1 MLPRVRR
8 DSTKAVH
15 LFALSAFAI
24 GQPLLDLLSRN
35 AAFLLAHRA
44 TPFDVAAMVA
54 VLFLAPPGLAWASI
68 AATSALHSR
77 AGRALQ
83 LIWVAAFVGA
93 AILAPLQRAWDLPGL
108 LLVAGA
114 AGAGVGTAFLY
125 ARLRAVRVFAT
136 VLAVGPL
143 VYVGSFLASDAIQ
156 KLLFPPDLPE
166 IEVEIRSE
174 TPVVLVVFDALPTTS
189 LLDAEGE
196 IDSRRY
202 PTFADLARRATWYRN
217 ASAVHSLTEDAV
229 PSILSGRYPETGHL
243 PILADHP
250 HNLFTLLAGT
260 YELNVVETLTA
271 LDPSR
276 RNRSIGLDEDP
287 IERFRAL
294 LSDLNI
300 LYLHS
305 LLPRSL
311 ATGLPPI
318 AHVWA
323 HYAKM
328 ADDDFKEAIQ
338 RRPKLFREFTASIEG
353 TPGPALHFIHI
364 LLPHYPWEFL
374 PSGKSYYPRDDIVSQ
389 SDRWGTEE
397 WWVAMAYQQHLF
409 QLRFTDALLGELLA
423 QLENEGLFDR
433 SLFIVTADHGAG
445 FWPGDSQ
452 RRPGEMEHPEDVLAV
467 PLFIKLP
474 FQREG
479 EASLENAESVDI
491 LPTIADVLDV
501 AIPWAVDGC
510 SLVDA
515 SCPERDHKVIY
526 SRRGE
531 SLRFAA
537 DPPLRQASLE
547 RKLSLQGPRTD
558 GERLIAIGPYRHLVG
573 RPQAE
578 LDVGPA
584 REDVRA
590 FLMRKPF
597 NLTIAAPERFT
608 PARISGILLPE
619 AGIERMEIAM
629 VVRGRVAMVAPALP
643 HTGEGLLLSAF
654 LPEHLRPDRAS
665 DVTLFA
671 IEGPGES
678 PRLRP
683 IPTEVA
689 DITRAE
695 PAVSRR

>member
-1 MLPRVRR
+1 VQR

-35 AAFLLAHRA
+35 AAFLLAHRV
-44 TPFDVAAMVA
+44 TPFDVAAMVT
-54 VLFLAPPGLAWASI
+54 VLFLAPPGLAWASV
-68 AATSALHSR
+68 ATASALHRR

-83 LIWVAAFVGA
+83 LVWVAAFAGA
-93 AILAPLQRAWDLPGL
+93 AALAPAKRAWDLPGL

-114 AGAGVGTAFLY
+114 AGAGVVVALLY
-125 ARLRAVRVFAT
+125 ARLRVVRVFAT

-143 VYVGSFLASDAIQ
+143 VYVGSFFASDSIE
-156 KLLFPPDLPE
+156 KLLFPPDIPP

-174 TPVVLVVFDALPTTS
+174 TPVVMVIFDALPTTS
-189 LLDAEGE
+189 LLDEKGE
-196 IDSRRY
+196 IDSRCY
-202 PTFADLARRATWYRN
+202 PTFAELARRATWYRK

-229 PSILSGRYPETGHL
+229 PAILSGRYPETGQL

-250 HNLFTLLAGT
+250 QNLFTLLEGS

-271 LDPSR
+271 LDPTR
-276 RNRSIGLDEDP
+276 RNRRIGLDEDP
-287 IERFRAL
+287 VQRFRAL
-294 LSDLNI
+294 LSDLGI

-305 LLPRSL
+305 LLPQSL
-311 ATGLPPI
+311 ATGLPPV

-328 ADDDFKEAIQ
+328 ADDNFKEAIQ

-353 TPGPALHFIHI
+353 APGPALHFIHI
-364 LLPHYPWEFL
+364 LLPHYPWEYL
-374 PSGKSYYPRDDIVSQ
+374 PSGKSYYPRDDIVNQ

-409 QLRFTDALLGELLA
+409 QLGFADALLGELLTR
-423 QLENEGLFDR
+423 LESEGLFDR

-445 FWPGDSQ
+445 FWPGNSQ
-452 RRPGEMEHPEDVLAV
+452 RKPGEMEHPEDVLSV
-467 PLFIKLP
+467 PLLVKLP

-479 EASLENAESVDI
+479 GTSLANVELVDI
-491 LPTIADVLDV
+491 LPTIADVLGV
-501 AIPWAVDGC
+501 AIPWEVDGC
-510 SLVDA
+510 SLVGPG
-515 SCPERDHKVIY
+515 CPERDHKVIY

-531 SLRFAA
+531 SLRFPV
-537 DPPLRQASLE
+537 DLPLRRASLD
-547 RKLSLQGPRTD
+547 RKLALQVRLPD

-573 RPQAE
+573 QPEAD
-578 LDVGPA
+578 LDVGPP

-590 FLMRKPF
+590 YLMRKPF

-608 PARISGILLPE
+608 PARISGLVLPE
-619 AGIERMEIAM
+619 AGVERMEIAM

-654 LPEHLRPDRAS
+654 LPEHLRPERAS
-665 DVTLFA
+665 DVSLFA
-671 IEGPGES
+671 IEGPAES

-683 IPTEVA
+683 LPTEVA
-689 DITRAE
+689 DIARAE
-695 PAVSRR
+695 PATTRR

>member
-1 MLPRVRR
+1 
-8 DSTKAVH
+8 
-15 LFALSAFAI
+15 
-24 GQPLLDLLSRN
+24 
-35 AAFLLAHRA
+35 
-44 TPFDVAAMVA
+44 
-54 VLFLAPPGLAWASI
+54 
-68 AATSALHSR
+68 
-77 AGRALQ
+77 
-83 LIWVAAFVGA
+83 
-93 AILAPLQRAWDLPGL
+93 
-108 LLVAGA
+108 
-114 AGAGVGTAFLY
+114 
-125 ARLRAVRVFAT
+125 
-136 VLAVGPL
+136 
-143 VYVGSFLASDAIQ
+143 
-156 KLLFPPDLPE
+156 
-166 IEVEIRSE
+166 
-174 TPVVLVVFDALPTTS
+174 
-189 LLDAEGE
+189 
-196 IDSRRY
+196 
-202 PTFADLARRATWYRN
+202 
-217 ASAVHSLTEDAV
+217 
-229 PSILSGRYPETGHL
+229 
-243 PILADHP
+243 
-250 HNLFTLLAGT
+250 
-260 YELNVVETLTA
+260 
-271 LDPSR
+271 
-276 RNRSIGLDEDP
+276 
-287 IERFRAL
+287 
-294 LSDLNI
+294 
-300 LYLHS
+300 
-305 LLPRSL
+305 
-311 ATGLPPI
+311 
-318 AHVWA
+318 
-323 HYAKM
+323 
-328 ADDDFKEAIQ
+328 
-338 RRPKLFREFTASIEG
+338 
-353 TPGPALHFIHI
+353 
-364 LLPHYPWEFL
+364 
-374 PSGKSYYPRDDIVSQ
+374 
-389 SDRWGTEE
+389 
-397 WWVAMAYQQHLF
+397 
-409 QLRFTDALLGELLA
+409 
-423 QLENEGLFDR
+423 
-433 SLFIVTADHGAG
+433 
-445 FWPGDSQ
+445 
-452 RRPGEMEHPEDVLAV
+452 MEHPEDVLAV

-479 EASLENAESVDI
+479 DASLENAESVDI